1 MTLTTIVKD
10 KFVGHIRQ
18 AEQSGGEARS
28 YIDRMTFYSVSCGKQ
43 GDSIF
48 CAKLCKAVKRKR
60 VDPAYLSHKMSLKF
74 SFCFHY
80 ITPVLIKH

>member
-28 YIDRMTFYSVSCGKQ
+28 YTERMTFYSVSCGKQ
-43 GDSIF
+43 GNSIF
-48 CAKLCKAVKRKR
+48 CAKLCKVVKKKKELIRLIFQIKC
-60 VDPAYLSHKMSLKF
+60 SS
-74 SFCFHY
+74 SFHSVF
-80 ITPVLIKH
+80 IISPLF